1 MPFSYHIQKVFK
13 GRKLFEIHLIGSILV
28 FDKKPVFV
36 KNSFHPPA
44 CTSRRRCECPKRNKP
59 ALYSAGMGKT
69 PVWGISLY
77 KIRLRLYGHIDKK
90 SIIFL
95 SDKITLTTK

>member
-1 MPFSYHIQKVFK
+1 MPFSPHIQRVFK
-13 GRKLFEIHLIGSILV
+13 GRKLLEIHFIGNISV

-44 CTSRRRCECPKRNKP
+44 FTRRRLCECPKRNKP
-59 ALYSAGMGKT
+59 ARHSAGMGKT

-77 KIRLRLYGHIDKK
+77 KIRLRLYGQIDKK
-90 SIIFL
+90 SINFFVRQNYIGH
-95 SDKITLTTK
+95 